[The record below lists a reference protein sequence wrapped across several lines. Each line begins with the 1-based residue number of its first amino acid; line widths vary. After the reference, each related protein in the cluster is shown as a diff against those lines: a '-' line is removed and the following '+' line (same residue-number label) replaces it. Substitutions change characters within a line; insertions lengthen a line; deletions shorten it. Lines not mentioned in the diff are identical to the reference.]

1 MLRTLDRHAVLLIC
15 IGTAVSLDNRSI
27 DSNMSNHCDLSP
39 SSVCL
44 HHIQALHRALLL
56 SRKELT
62 RDVNDYLVCLVEH
75 VRELRSLQVG

>member
-1 MLRTLDRHAVLLIC
+1 L
-15 IGTAVSLDNRSI
+15 N
-27 DSNMSNHCDLSP
+27 P
-39 SSVCL
+39 SSACL
-44 HHIQALHRALLL
+44 HPIQALHRALLS